1 VSIIIVEGPDGA
13 GKTTLIRN
21 LREESKRYFWV
32 ASSSGP
38 PKDLEE
44 IRDVLRWVDKAA
56 ELQIPVIFDRFPLIS
71 ESVYGPVLRGKCLL
85 DEMGDSEHI
94 SVTAL
99 LRKINRVVYCR
110 PSLEVIRKNVIEGT
124 TPQLLGVLENLK
136 DIVERYDKLM
146 DILEDEI
153 QVYHYDY
160 RIEATPIEEVFF

>member
-1 VSIIIVEGPDGA
+1 
-13 GKTTLIRN
+13 
-21 LREESKRYFWV
+21 
-32 ASSSGP
+32 
-38 PKDLEE
+38 
-44 IRDVLRWVDKAA
+44 
-56 ELQIPVIFDRFPLIS
+56 
-71 ESVYGPVLRGKCLL
+71 
-85 DEMGDSEHI
+85 MGDSEHI